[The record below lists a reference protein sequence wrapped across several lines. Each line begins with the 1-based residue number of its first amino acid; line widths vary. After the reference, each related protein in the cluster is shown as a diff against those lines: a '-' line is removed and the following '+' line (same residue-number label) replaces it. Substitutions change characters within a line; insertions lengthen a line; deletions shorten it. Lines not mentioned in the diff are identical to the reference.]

1 MYTVYFETYGCQM
14 NQNDTDIAWSVL
26 KGVGYTRTMEV
37 TEVSYTCRTCFRA
50 PSLLPSLSR

>member
-1 MYTVYFETYGCQM
+1 MYFETYGCQM

-37 TEVSYTCRTCFRA
+37 TEVSCTCCTCFRA
-50 PSLLPSLSR
+50 LSLLPSLSH